1 MASVKTYIQMTQ
13 KELRDLSNKDLRSIV
28 QQMADAGNKRIKRLL
43 ESEIGATSPVFSKNG
58 GEIPYYSVKGIEI
71 GSEKER
77 SELIAKYKKLK
88 NVLNPSAKIYSVSA
102 WKKEVK
108 KIEKRIGGPATPDM
122 WKAYREIE
130 RMYGGQ
136 FPNGYDSTE
145 VQRMVVQVMEN
156 TDGSFESIV
165 DEISRRL
172 NNADETGILDE
183 EEFFDLDEFEPEY

>member
-1 MASVKTYIQMTQ
+1 MANVQTLMKLSQEQLRSLSTS
-13 KELRDLSNKDLRSIV
+13 ELRKIT
-28 QQMADAGNKRIKRLL
+28 QQMADAGNKRIRRLM
-43 ESEIGATSPVFSKNG
+43 ESEIGATSPVFSRKG
-58 GEIPYYSVKGIEI
+58 GEIPYYSVKGKT
-71 GSEKER
+71 SR
-77 SELIAKYKKLK
+77 SEIMAEYKKLK
-88 NVLNPSAKIYSVSA
+88 NVLRPDAKTTSLSG

-108 KIEKRIGGPATPDM
+108 KIEKRIGGQATPGM

-165 DEISRRL
+165 EEISRRL
-172 NNADETGILDE
+172 NNAYESGILDE